1 MQSSAMMALRGM
13 ILLVCLAIVPAL
25 ALLNNGAR
33 DRGLA
38 WLKRWFESPSQT
50 TTSVA
55 TSLDAPI
62 FRPAVIDHTAESDS
76 LPSAKS
82 ASPTVTAGAAGNDVA
97 TPRPLAGQPQTVPL
111 IGQRAVNNPQ
121 QPLPNGGDPLAVSP
135 ITMVSHEA
143 DIAAIGPQMATSQP
157 PTTPSSGAAPQFPPD
172 YFRSTELKLRSLGAA
187 YYLLE
192 FGATAANEYRFLCK
206 MPAANNPEETL
217 VFFANN
223 ADPRVAMESVVRQIE
238 GWQGSLQPPIRR

>member
-25 ALLNNGAR
+25 ALLNNNAR

-38 WLKRWFESPSQT
+38 WLNRWFESPSQAN
-50 TTSVA
+50 TSVA

-62 FRPAVIDHTAESDS
+62 FRPAAIDHTADS
-76 LPSAKS
+76 GSRPPAQSSA
-82 ASPTVTAGAAGNDVA
+82 PTATAGAAGHDVA
-97 TPRPLAGQPQTVPL
+97 TPRPLAAQPETAAL
-111 IGQRAVNNPQ
+111 NSQRPVNNPQ
-121 QPLPNGGDPLAVSP
+121 HLLPNAGEPLAASP

-143 DIAAIGPQMATSQP
+143 DIAAIGQQTATSQSRA
-157 PTTPSSGAAPQFPPD
+157 TPSAAAPQFPSD

-238 GWQGSLQPPIRR
+238 GWQGTLQPPVRR